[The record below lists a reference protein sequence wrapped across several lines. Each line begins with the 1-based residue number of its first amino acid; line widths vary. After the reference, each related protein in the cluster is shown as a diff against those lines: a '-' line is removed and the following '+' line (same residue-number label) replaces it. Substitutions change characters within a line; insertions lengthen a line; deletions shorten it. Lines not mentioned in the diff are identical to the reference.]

1 MAACVKRRRC
11 PIDPKSVRINEKIRV
26 KEIRVIDADG
36 AQLGIMPPEQA
47 LSIAMEK
54 ELDLVEVAPQAV
66 PPVCR
71 IMNAGK
77 FFYEQNKRENE
88 ARKHQKHIQIKEVK
102 FRPKVDDHDF
112 DFKKRNVERFLAEGN
127 KVKSLVQFRGREIVH
142 SHVGLDILRKLAADL
157 GASAIVEVPPRLEGN
172 MMTQILSPGKELAKA
187 TAKVNEAKAK
197 GSAKPERAEKAPK
210 KADEKAKTAPEAPKA

>member
-1 MAACVKRRRC
+1 
-11 PIDPKSVRINEKIRV
+11 
-26 KEIRVIDADG
+26 
-36 AQLGIMPPEQA
+36 MPPEQA
-47 LSIAMEK
+47 LSIAVEK

-142 SHVGLDILRKLAADL
+142 SHVGLEILRKLAADL
-157 GASAIVEVPPRLEGN
+157 GASAIVEVQPRLEGN
-172 MMTQILSPGKELAKA
+172 MMTQILSPGKELAKH
-187 TAKVNEAKAK
+187 TAKVNDAKAK
-197 GSAKPERAEKAPK
+197 GGDAKGKAGKGDKPARTNERTQKAGAEA
-210 KADEKAKTAPEAPKA
+210 AAPKA

>member
-1 MAACVKRRRC
+1 
-11 PIDPKSVRINEKIRV
+11 
-26 KEIRVIDADG
+26 
-36 AQLGIMPPEQA
+36 MPPEQA

-77 FFYEQNKRENE
+77 FFYEQNKREAE

-187 TAKVNEAKAK
+187 TAKVNDAKAK
-197 GSAKPERAEKAPK
+197 GGNDKAKGGKAEKAEKPAK
-210 KADEKAKTAPEAPKA
+210 KAEEKPKAAAEAPKA

>member
-1 MAACVKRRRC
+1 M
-11 PIDPKSVRINEKIRV
+11 

-47 LSIAMEK
+47 LSIAVEK

-77 FFYEQNKRENE
+77 FFYEQNKREAE

-172 MMTQILSPGKELAKA
+172 MMTQILSPGKELAKQ
-187 TAKVNEAKAK
+187 TAKVNDAKGKGGAKAE
-197 GSAKPERAEKAPK
+197 GSAKAAAKPTSDKAEKPAK
-210 KADEKAKTAPEAPKA
+210 KTEDKAKAPAEAPKA

>member
-1 MAACVKRRRC
+1 
-11 PIDPKSVRINEKIRV
+11 
-26 KEIRVIDADG
+26 
-36 AQLGIMPPEQA
+36 MPPEQA

-172 MMTQILSPGKELAKA
+172 MMTQILSPGKELAKH
-187 TAKVNEAKAK
+187 TAKVNDAKAKGAAKPEAAVK
-197 GSAKPERAEKAPK
+197 GSAKPGNDKPGKPAK
-210 KADEKAKTAPEAPKA
+210 KADDKPKPAAEAPKA

>member
-1 MAACVKRRRC
+1 VK
-11 PIDPKSVRINEKIRV
+11 
-26 KEIRVIDADG
+26 
-36 AQLGIMPPEQA
+36 
-47 LSIAMEK
+47 
-54 ELDLVEVAPQAV
+54 
-66 PPVCR
+66 
-71 IMNAGK
+71 
-77 FFYEQNKRENE
+77 NE

-197 GSAKPERAEKAPK
+197 GSAKPGDRPEKAPK
-210 KADEKAKTAPEAPKA
+210 KGEEKPKTAPEAPKA

>member
-1 MAACVKRRRC
+1 
-11 PIDPKSVRINEKIRV
+11 
-26 KEIRVIDADG
+26 
-36 AQLGIMPPEQA
+36 MPPEQA

-77 FFYEQNKRENE
+77 FFYEQNKREAE

-172 MMTQILSPGKELAKA
+172 MMTQILSPGKELAKQ
-187 TAKVNEAKAK
+187 TAKTNEAKAK
-197 GSAKPERAEKAPK
+197 GSARPEGGAKAGAKPGNDKAEKPAK
-210 KADEKAKTAPEAPKA
+210 KSDEKPKAAAEAPKA

>member
-1 MAACVKRRRC
+1 M
-11 PIDPKSVRINEKIRV
+11 

-47 LSIAMEK
+47 LSIAVEK

-77 FFYEQNKRENE
+77 FFYEQNKREAE

-172 MMTQILSPGKELAKA
+172 MMTQILSPGKELAKH
-187 TAKVNEAKAK
+187 TAKVNDAKAK
-197 GSAKPERAEKAPK
+197 GGAKPDGGAKAGAKPGNDKAEKAPK
-210 KADEKAKTAPEAPKA
+210 KGDEKPKAAAEAPKA

>member
-1 MAACVKRRRC
+1 M
-11 PIDPKSVRINEKIRV
+11 

-47 LSIAMEK
+47 LSIAVEK

-77 FFYEQNKRENE
+77 FFYEQNKREAE

-187 TAKVNEAKAK
+187 TAKVNDAKAK
-197 GSAKPERAEKAPK
+197 GGAKADGGAKAGAKPGNDKAEKPAK
-210 KADEKAKTAPEAPKA
+210 KAEEKPKAAAEASKA

>member
-1 MAACVKRRRC
+1 
-11 PIDPKSVRINEKIRV
+11 
-26 KEIRVIDADG
+26 
-36 AQLGIMPPEQA
+36 
-47 LSIAMEK
+47 
-54 ELDLVEVAPQAV
+54 VAPQAV

-77 FFYEQNKRENE
+77 FFYEQNKREAE

-187 TAKVNEAKAK
+187 TAKVNDAKAK
-197 GSAKPERAEKAPK
+197 GGGKPDGGARAGGKSGNDKAEKTAK
-210 KADEKAKTAPEAPKA
+210 KAEEKPKVAAEAPKA

>member
-1 MAACVKRRRC
+1 
-11 PIDPKSVRINEKIRV
+11 VR
-26 KEIRVIDADG
+26 EIRVIDADG

-47 LSIAMEK
+47 LSIALEK

-77 FFYEQNKRENE
+77 FFYEQSKRENE

-142 SHVGLDILRKLAADL
+142 SHVGLEILRKLATEL
-157 GASAIVEVPPRLEGN
+157 GATAIVEVPPKLEGN
-172 MMTQILSPGKELAKA
+172 MMTQILSPGKELAKLI
-187 TAKVNEAKAK
+187 AKNADQKAK
-197 GSAKPERAEKAPK
+197 GGKPEKSEKHDKGEKSKDDGADREKPSEPA
-210 KADEKAKTAPEAPKA
+210 KA

>member
-1 MAACVKRRRC
+1 
-11 PIDPKSVRINEKIRV
+11 
-26 KEIRVIDADG
+26 
-36 AQLGIMPPEQA
+36 MPPEQA

-77 FFYEQNKRENE
+77 FFYEQNKREAE

-157 GASAIVEVPPRLEGN
+157 GAAAIVEVPPRLEGN
-172 MMTQILSPGKELAKA
+172 MMTQILSPGKELAKQ
-187 TAKVNEAKAK
+187 TAKTNEAKAK
-197 GSAKPERAEKAPK
+197 GGSKAEGGAKAPAKPAGDKPEKAPK
-210 KADEKAKTAPEAPKA
+210 KSEEKAKAAAESPKA

>member
-1 MAACVKRRRC
+1 
-11 PIDPKSVRINEKIRV
+11 
-26 KEIRVIDADG
+26 
-36 AQLGIMPPEQA
+36 MPPEQA
-47 LSIAMEK
+47 LSIAVEK

-77 FFYEQNKRENE
+77 FFYEQNKREAE

-187 TAKVNEAKAK
+187 TAKTNEAKAK
-197 GSAKPERAEKAPK
+197 SSAKGDGAAKPEKAAK
-210 KADEKAKTAPEAPKA
+210 KPEEKAKAKVEATKA

>member
-1 MAACVKRRRC
+1 
-11 PIDPKSVRINEKIRV
+11 V
-26 KEIRVIDADG
+26 KEVRVIDADG

-47 LSIAMEK
+47 LSIAQEK
-54 ELDLVEVAPQAV
+54 ELDLVEVAPQAS

-142 SHVGLDILRKLAADL
+142 SHVGLEILKKLAADL
-157 GASAIVEVPPRLEGN
+157 GASAIVEIPPRLEGN

-187 TAKVNEAKAK
+187 AAKSAEAKAK
-197 GSAKPERAEKAPK
+197 GGSKGDRGDKSSRKGKEKGKVPAEA
-210 KADEKAKTAPEAPKA
+210 EAPKA

>member
-1 MAACVKRRRC
+1 
-11 PIDPKSVRINEKIRV
+11 
-26 KEIRVIDADG
+26 
-36 AQLGIMPPEQA
+36 MPPEQA
-47 LSIAMEK
+47 LSIALEK

-77 FFYEQNKRENE
+77 FFYEQNKREAE

-157 GASAIVEVPPRLEGN
+157 GAAAIVEVPPRLEGN
-172 MMTQILSPGKELAKA
+172 MMTQILSPGKDTVKLLAKA
-187 TAKVNEAKAK
+187 ADGKAKA
-197 GSAKPERAEKAPK
+197 SAKAEKSEKPAKNSPK
-210 KADEKAKTAPEAPKA
+210 SKDEKAAPAPAAEAVKA

>member
-1 MAACVKRRRC
+1 
-11 PIDPKSVRINEKIRV
+11 
-26 KEIRVIDADG
+26 
-36 AQLGIMPPEQA
+36 MPPEQA
-47 LSIAMEK
+47 LSIAIEK
-54 ELDLVEVAPQAV
+54 ELDLVEVAPQAS

-142 SHVGLDILRKLAADL
+142 SHVGLEILKKLAAEL
-157 GASAIVEVPPRLEGN
+157 GASAIVEVPPKLEGN
-172 MMTQILSPGKELAKA
+172 MMTQILSPGKELAKQA
-187 TAKVNEAKAK
+187 AAKAK
-197 GSAKPERAEKAPK
+197 GGEAPKSKDGKDHGGAKDSAPKESK
-210 KADEKAKTAPEAPKA
+210 KADPKPMAEAAKA

>member
-1 MAACVKRRRC
+1 
-11 PIDPKSVRINEKIRV
+11 VR
-26 KEIRVIDADG
+26 EIRVIDADG

-47 LSIAMEK
+47 LSIAIEK

-77 FFYEQNKRENE
+77 FFYEQNKREAE

-142 SHVGLDILRKLAADL
+142 SHVGLEILRKLATEL
-157 GASAIVEVPPRLEGN
+157 GASAIVEVPPKLEGN
-172 MMTQILSPGKELAKA
+172 MMTQILSPGKELAKQA
-187 TAKVNEAKAK
+187 AAKSKDGAKPAKDKDGAKDKVEGAAKPAKAK
-197 GSAKPERAEKAPK
+197 AEAAKA
-210 KADEKAKTAPEAPKA
+210 

>member
-1 MAACVKRRRC
+1 
-11 PIDPKSVRINEKIRV
+11 
-26 KEIRVIDADG
+26 
-36 AQLGIMPPEQA
+36 MPPEQA
-47 LSIAMEK
+47 LSIAVEK

-77 FFYEQNKRENE
+77 FFYEQNKREAE

-187 TAKVNEAKAK
+187 TAKSNEAKAK
-197 GSAKPERAEKAPK
+197 SGSKGDAAAKSGTDKAEKPGKKSPDKPK
-210 KADEKAKTAPEAPKA
+210 AAAEAPKA

>member
-1 MAACVKRRRC
+1 M
-11 PIDPKSVRINEKIRV
+11 

-36 AQLGIMPPEQA
+36 AQLGIMPPEHA

-77 FFYEQNKRENE
+77 FFYEQNKREAE

-157 GASAIVEVPPRLEGN
+157 GAAAIVEVPPRLEGN

-187 TAKVNEAKAK
+187 AAKVNDAKAK
-197 GSAKPERAEKAPK
+197 GGSKPGNDKADKADKADKSAKKAEGKPKA
-210 KADEKAKTAPEAPKA
+210 AAEAPKA

>member
-1 MAACVKRRRC
+1 
-11 PIDPKSVRINEKIRV
+11 
-26 KEIRVIDADG
+26 
-36 AQLGIMPPEQA
+36 
-47 LSIAMEK
+47 MEK

-77 FFYEQNKRENE
+77 FFYEQNKREAE

-142 SHVGLDILRKLAADL
+142 SFGQTAIGEVRGAIRPTSEKLAAYVDEEMKDVSRASGAVDSVKIAVLAALNLADECFRLRQEADSKHSSGAAVDERALRLARKL
-157 GASAIVEVPPRLEGN
+157 GAALGE
-172 MMTQILSPGKELAKA
+172 
-187 TAKVNEAKAK
+187 
-197 GSAKPERAEKAPK
+197 
-210 KADEKAKTAPEAPKA
+210 

>member
-1 MAACVKRRRC
+1 
-11 PIDPKSVRINEKIRV
+11 
-26 KEIRVIDADG
+26 
-36 AQLGIMPPEQA
+36 MPPEQA
-47 LSIAMEK
+47 LSIALEK

-187 TAKVNEAKAK
+187 TAKLNEAKAK
-197 GSAKPERAEKAPK
+197 GGAKPERDGKPAPEKAEKAPK
-210 KADEKAKTAPEAPKA
+210 KAADKAKPAADAPKA

>member
-1 MAACVKRRRC
+1 
-11 PIDPKSVRINEKIRV
+11 
-26 KEIRVIDADG
+26 
-36 AQLGIMPPEQA
+36 MPPEQA
-47 LSIAMEK
+47 LSIAVEK

-77 FFYEQNKRENE
+77 FFYEQNKREAE

-197 GSAKPERAEKAPK
+197 GSAKPGDRPEKAPK
-210 KADEKAKTAPEAPKA
+210 KGEEKPKADAEAPKA

>member
-1 MAACVKRRRC
+1 
-11 PIDPKSVRINEKIRV
+11 
-26 KEIRVIDADG
+26 
-36 AQLGIMPPEQA
+36 MPPEQA

-112 DFKKRNVERFLAEGN
+112 DFKKRNVERFLA
-127 KVKSLVQFRGREIVH
+127 
-142 SHVGLDILRKLAADL
+142 
-157 GASAIVEVPPRLEGN
+157 
-172 MMTQILSPGKELAKA
+172 KA
-187 TAKVNEAKAK
+187 T
-197 GSAKPERAEKAPK
+197 R
-210 KADEKAKTAPEAPKA
+210 

>member
-1 MAACVKRRRC
+1 
-11 PIDPKSVRINEKIRV
+11 
-26 KEIRVIDADG
+26 
-36 AQLGIMPPEQA
+36 MPPEQA

-77 FFYEQNKRENE
+77 FFYEQNKREAE

-157 GASAIVEVPPRLEGN
+157 GAAAIVEVPPRLEGN
-172 MMTQILSPGKELAKA
+172 MMTQILSPGKELAKQ
-187 TAKVNEAKAK
+187 TAKTNEAKAK
-197 GSAKPERAEKAPK
+197 GGAKPEGGAKAPAKSGADKPEKAAK
-210 KADEKAKTAPEAPKA
+210 KADEKPKAAAESPKA